1 MRTNNSVFCRSNKP
15 LFRCIGFFCVSV
27 ILCLSCFLSDL
38 HAQDLKKASFA
49 PQWIP
54 QAQFAGYMVALDKG
68 FYKEAGIDLTLL
80 VGGPGNPPLDAIQT
94 GKATFCTD
102 WLSNGIE
109 KRSWAIDVVNLAQIS
124 QRSALVLVAKKKSGI
139 EAPQD
144 LNGKNVGLWAGQFY
158 LQPRLFF
165 QKYGISVNV
174 IPNYSSVSLFLKG
187 GVDAMSAM
195 YYNEYHTL
203 INSGLNPEDLT
214 IFFFDRHGLSFP
226 EDGIYCMESTF
237 LHDPDMC
244 AAFVRA
250 SLKGWFYAFDH
261 QDEAVEIVMKHA
273 RAAHTGTNRAHQR
286 WMLAR
291 MKELIIPDGD
301 KASIGKLKF
310 LDYELVGNVLKDS
323 GDIRDLPKFDE
334 FYRGPK

>member
-1 MRTNNSVFCRSNKP
+1 MRTNNSVFCRSKKP

-144 LNGKNVGLWAGQFY
+144 LNG
-158 LQPRLFF
+158 
-165 QKYGISVNV
+165 
-174 IPNYSSVSLFLKG
+174 
-187 GVDAMSAM
+187 
-195 YYNEYHTL
+195 
-203 INSGLNPEDLT
+203 
-214 IFFFDRHGLSFP
+214 
-226 EDGIYCMESTF
+226 
-237 LHDPDMC
+237 
-244 AAFVRA
+244 
-250 SLKGWFYAFDH
+250 
-261 QDEAVEIVMKHA
+261 
-273 RAAHTGTNRAHQR
+273 
-286 WMLAR
+286 
-291 MKELIIPDGD
+291 
-301 KASIGKLKF
+301 
-310 LDYELVGNVLKDS
+310 
-323 GDIRDLPKFDE
+323 
-334 FYRGPK
+334 